1 MNSYKK
7 PVVLSAFFALLF
19 ANTLIS
25 NAQINVK
32 VMVDEAIIYTEQNTD
47 TSPII
52 RAAKGD
58 IFEVTEVQDGWTQ
71 IHLFSGEERY
81 IKSSQVATIHKI
93 PPYSS
98 YPSVR
103 KDLCDKVKKASS
115 KASKKSSS
123 MYPNNID
130 QQSSY
135 EYLLF
140 DKYVLEVYRTL
151 DIPPSYYSKLI
162 ECVDDGLIREIYIEN

>member
-1 MNSYKK
+1 MDSYKK
-7 PVVLSAFFALLF
+7 PVILSIFFALIF

-32 VMVDEAIIYTEQNTD
+32 VMVDEANIYAERQSD

-52 RAAKGD
+52 HASKGD
-58 IFEVTEVQDGWTQ
+58 IFEVTDVQDGWHQ

-81 IKSSQVATIHKI
+81 IQSSQVATIHDI
-93 PPYSS
+93 PPYPPH
-98 YPSVR
+98 PSVR
-103 KDLCDKVKKASS
+103 QDLCGKVKKASS
-115 KASKKSSS
+115 KASIDSSS
-123 MYPNNID
+123 RYPDNVN

-140 DKYVLEVYRTL
+140 DKYVLDVYRTL
-151 DIPPSYYSKLI
+151 DIPASYYSKLI
-162 ECVDDGLIREIYIEN
+162 ECVDDGLIREIYIDN

>member
-1 MNSYKK
+1 MDSYKK
-7 PVVLSAFFALLF
+7 PVVLSIFFLLIF

-32 VMVDEAIIYTEQNTD
+32 VMVDEAIIYMEQSTD

-52 RAAKGD
+52 NATKGD
-58 IFEVTEVQDGWTQ
+58 IFKVTDVQDGWTQ

-81 IKSSQVATIHKI
+81 IQSSQVATINEI
-93 PPYSS
+93 PPYPS

-103 KDLCDKVKKASS
+103 QDLCTKVKNASS
-115 KASKKSSS
+115 KASKDSSS
-123 MYPNNID
+123 KYPDNMS

-135 EYLLF
+135 EYFLF
-140 DKYVLEVYRTL
+140 DKYVLDVYRTL
-151 DIPPSYYSKLI
+151 DIPASYYSKLI
-162 ECVDDGLIREIYIEN
+162 ECVDDGLIKEIYIDN